1 MKFNFNQV
9 AIAFGLFLLGYLTF
23 NNPWFS
29 GSKEPAAAA
38 KPPAAA
44 APGPA
49 STPTTPAASPNAR

>member
-29 GSKEPAAAA
+29 GSKDPAATA

-44 APGPA
+44 APAPA
-49 STPTTPAASPNAR
+49 STPAPAAPPGAR

>member
-23 NNPWFS
+23 NNPWFG

-38 KPPAAA
+38 KPPAVA
-44 APGPA
+44 APAPA
-49 STPTTPAASPNAR
+49 STPAPAAPPGAR

>member
-23 NNPWFS
+23 NNPWFG
-29 GSKEPAAAA
+29 GSKEPAATA

-44 APGPA
+44 APA
-49 STPTTPAASPNAR
+49 ATPAPAAAPGTR